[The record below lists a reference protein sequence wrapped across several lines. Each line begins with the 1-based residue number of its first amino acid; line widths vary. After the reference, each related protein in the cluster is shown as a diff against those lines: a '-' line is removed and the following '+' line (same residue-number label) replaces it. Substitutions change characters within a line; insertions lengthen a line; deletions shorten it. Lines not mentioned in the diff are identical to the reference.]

1 MNVSVT
7 NTATHPTPKVSFNR
21 IKNLV
26 LGEKYDLSVV
36 FIPPRKMHTLNNT
49 YRHKNSST
57 DILAFPLSK
66 TNGEI
71 FLCMQDV
78 KKKAKTFNMTTSD
91 YLNFLVI
98 HGMLHLE
105 GRNHGRTME
114 MLERKYCLALKFP
127 TPS

>member
-26 LGEKYDLSVV
+26 LGEKYDLSIV

>member
-7 NTATHPTPKVSFNR
+7 NIAQHRTPKVSFNR
-21 IKNLV
+21 IKNTV
-26 LGEKYDLSVV
+26 LGNEYDLSVV
-36 FIPPRKMHTLNNT
+36 FIPPRKMRALNST
-49 YRHKNSST
+49 YRDKDSST

-78 KKKAKTFNMTTSD
+78 KKKAKTFNMTTTN

-114 MLERKYCLALKFP
+114 MLERKYCVALKFP